1 MFGLRLRA
9 LRNEKKLTQDEL
21 GKLLNV
27 SGKTIGTWERDPRQP
42 NIEAINKLASIFDVT
57 TDYLLGNSNEKQPQ
71 KYYDLS
77 DKEKNDIAIQAEKLM
92 EGIETG
98 NNLNF
103 YGEPATKEQKD
114 RILIAI
120 KTAIEMNKMEAK
132 KKFTPK
138 KYRN

>member
-1 MFGLRLRA
+1 MTFQI
-9 LRNEKKLTQDEL
+9 KK
-21 GKLLNV
+21 
-27 SGKTIGTWERDPRQP
+27 
-42 NIEAINKLASIFDVT
+42 
-57 TDYLLGNSNEKQPQ
+57 
-71 KYYDLS
+71 
-77 DKEKNDIAIQAEKLM
+77 KNDIAIQAEKLM

-120 KTAIEMNKMEAK
+120 KTAMEMNKMEAK

>member
-1 MFGLRLRA
+1 MFKDTLKKLRLS
-9 LRNEKKLTQDEL
+9 KKWTQDEL
-21 GKLLNV
+21 GQKLHV
-27 SGKTIGTWERDPRQP
+27 SDRTIGTWERGTRQP
-42 NIEAINKLASIFDVT
+42 NIETINEIASLFNVT
-57 TDYLLGNSNEKQPQ
+57 TDYLLGRPEKEDNS

-98 NNLNF
+98 SNLNF

-114 RILIAI
+114 RLLMAV
-120 KTAIEMNKMEAK
+120 KMAMEMNKMEAK

-138 KYRN
+138 KYRD